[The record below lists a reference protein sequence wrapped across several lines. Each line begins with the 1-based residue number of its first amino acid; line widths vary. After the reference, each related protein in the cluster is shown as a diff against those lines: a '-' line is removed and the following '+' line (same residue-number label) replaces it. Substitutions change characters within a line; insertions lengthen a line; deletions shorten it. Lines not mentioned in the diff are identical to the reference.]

1 VADRKITDL
10 TALTTPASADVLPIV
25 DVSEAAA
32 ADKNKKITV
41 GELFKGVPDGT
52 AAAPAIAFESDDG
65 NGIFLSTTDTVGI
78 ATNGSSR
85 MTVSTTAVTST
96 LPVIVPDGTDAAPS
110 VAFTGSGT
118 DTGIYSPGVDQVAVS
133 TNGAARLYIASDG
146 NVGIGTASPLAIFDV
161 KPSSNRHI
169 ILTSSATY
177 ADNGIVAT
185 NDSGSEIALGIGGT
199 PIQFFTQASER
210 ARIDSSGRLLVG
222 TATAFNTGGSA
233 QYSKLQIVANSFS
246 PSTQGI
252 VAIGCGTT
260 AGGSITSGSAIGTV
274 VFTDSAGGEFGL
286 ITCEADGNTGTGD
299 YPGRLVFSTTADGEG
314 SPTERMQIDS
324 SGNVGIGT
332 PSPGYP
338 LHVFSSTAT
347 VGIRVDGGGDS
358 IVSFANAGSAVGA
371 VGIAAGN
378 IAGGGSGNIGIQS
391 GSSLL
396 FATGGVNEKARLDD
410 AGRLLVGTATTLA
423 QGEVIQGAGPNES
436 LGLMRFRDDSAGP
449 EVNLYKTRATSVA
462 HSVVSSG
469 DYLGSVNFRGSD
481 GTNYLVGARIE
492 AIVDAAPGSNDLP
505 SRLVFS
511 TTADG
516 ASGPTE
522 RMTITQAGEIYINRT
537 TRDAVVGS
545 GCKFQLE
552 CTAPEW
558 AAVIRNSNANPYGLR
573 LVHDTDINNTSNAF
587 LQCLGTVAQRAAIRT
602 NGGLANYQSNNVDLS
617 DERTKRDVSSVSS
630 TWNCVQAWD
639 VVNYNYLDD
648 AADDTARIGV
658 IAQQVQQHCPE
669 VVIPYQEAEE
679 AVLDD
684 DGNVV
689 IPAREE
695 RLGVREQQMMWM
707 AIKAL
712 QEAQTRIETLEAE
725 VAALKGA

>member
-96 LPVIVPDGTDAAPS
+96 LPVIVPDGTAAAPS

-118 DTGIYSPGVDQVAVS
+118 DTGIYSPGVDQVAVAPGC
-133 TNGAARLYIASDG
+133 TLTLQMLLQIIFASKTPEATHYLVLIG
-146 NVGIGTASPLAIFDV
+146 SVGIGT
-161 KPSSNRHI
+161 
-169 ILTSSATY
+169 T
-177 ADNGIVAT
+177 
-185 NDSGSEIALGIGGT
+185 
-199 PIQFFTQASER
+199 
-210 ARIDSSGRLLVG
+210 
-222 TATAFNTGGSA
+222 
-233 QYSKLQIVANSFS
+233 
-246 PSTQGI
+246 
-252 VAIGCGTT
+252 
-260 AGGSITSGSAIGTV
+260 
-274 VFTDSAGGEFGL
+274 
-286 ITCEADGNTGTGD
+286 
-299 YPGRLVFSTTADGEG
+299 
-314 SPTERMQIDS
+314 
-324 SGNVGIGT
+324 
-332 PSPGYP
+332 SPGYP
-338 LHVFSSTAT
+338 LHVFSSTST

-423 QGEVIQGAGPNES
+423 QGEVIQGAGSNES

-492 AIVDAAPGSNDLP
+492 AIVDATPGSNDLP

-516 ASGPTE
+516 ASSPTE
-522 RMTITQAGEIYINRT
+522 RMRIT
-537 TRDAVVGS
+537 S
-545 GCKFQLE
+545 
-552 CTAPEW
+552 
-558 AAVIRNSNANPYGLR
+558 
-573 LVHDTDINNTSNAF
+573 
-587 LQCLGTVAQRAAIRT
+587 
-602 NGGLANYQSNNVDLS
+602 GGLQL
-617 DERTKRDVSSVSS
+617 
-630 TWNCVQAWD
+630 
-639 VVNYNYLDD
+639 
-648 AADDTARIGV
+648 
-658 IAQQVQQHCPE
+658 P
-669 VVIPYQEAEE
+669 
-679 AVLDD
+679 
-684 DGNVV
+684 
-689 IPAREE
+689 
-695 RLGVREQQMMWM
+695 
-707 AIKAL
+707 
-712 QEAQTRIETLEAE
+712 
-725 VAALKGA
+725 